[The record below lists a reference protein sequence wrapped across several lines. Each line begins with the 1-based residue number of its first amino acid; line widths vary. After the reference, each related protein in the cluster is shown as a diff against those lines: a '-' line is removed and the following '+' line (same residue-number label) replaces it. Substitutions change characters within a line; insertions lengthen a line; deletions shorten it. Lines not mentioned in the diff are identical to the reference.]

1 MRPRSDKPAGPRIS
15 PEIPTFGP
23 VSTPYWSIVMPS
35 YLGEYSG
42 NFGRSATNRVLK
54 FRRAVESVL
63 AQTESSWELVIVAD
77 GCEETWSLRNHWEDA
92 RVRFLRIPKQ
102 SLWSTIPRNTGL
114 HRAEG
119 RVIAYLDTDD
129 VFLPGHL
136 AHLREGVDAAGE
148 GFFWAYTDDEVW
160 DGERFVRR
168 AAQPLGSKTARMGTS
183 NIVHLRG
190 IYWPPVAYRWPAMGY
205 DHDAVFV
212 DHLRSLA
219 EGVYI
224 PGGQYRVCHIPKRY
238 DV

>member
-1 MRPRSDKPAGPRIS
+1 
-15 PEIPTFGP
+15 
-23 VSTPYWSIVMPS
+23 
-35 YLGEYSG
+35 LGEYSG

-63 AQTESSWELVIVAD
+63 AQTDASWELVIVAD

-114 HRAEG
+114 HQAEG

-136 AHLREGVDAAGE
+136 ALLRAGVDAAGE
-148 GFFWAYTDDEVW
+148 GFFWGYTDDQIW
-160 DGERFVRR
+160 NGDAFVTRL
-168 AAQPLGSKTARMGTS
+168 AQPLGQKTARMGTS

-190 IYWPPVAYRWPAMGY
+190 IYWPPVVYRWPAMGY

-212 DHLRSLA
+212 SNLRSMA

-224 PGGQYRVCHIPKRY
+224 PDGQYRVCHIPKRY